1 MEKAIAVVLAGG
13 RSSRM
18 GGQPK
23 CLCSLGEERIID
35 SLLSRLTPQVDEI
48 LLNISP
54 DSTLAEN
61 IFRHPTHRPAH
72 ISVVKDLYSP
82 FSGPLAGIASSMQY
96 LRVANSAVNWLLSVA
111 SDTPFIPTDLY
122 SRFLQATTLHNNH
135 VYVAKH
141 NHQQQYVFALWNI
154 SLLPQLD
161 AILRSTKK
169 YRMQDI
175 LRLLQAV
182 TVDFSNSEE
191 NAFFN
196 VNTPQDLI
204 AAHSISAQY
213 KDPSDLPRYR

>member
-1 MEKAIAVVLAGG
+1 MEKTIAVVLAGG

-18 GGQPK
+18 GGHPK
-23 CLCSLGEERIID
+23 CLCSLGEGRIID
-35 SLLSRLTPQVDEI
+35 YLLARLSPQVDEI
-48 LLNISP
+48 LLNIAPGS
-54 DSTLAEN
+54 SLVEE

-72 ISVVKDLYSP
+72 ISVVEDLCSS

-96 LRVANSAVNWLLSVA
+96 LRARNSSAKWLLSVA

-122 SRFLQATTLHNNH
+122 SRFLQATKLHNNH
-135 VYVAKH
+135 VYVAQH

-154 SLLPQLD
+154 ALFPQLD
-161 AILRSTKK
+161 TILRAGEK

-175 LRLLQAV
+175 LHSLQAI
-182 TVDFSNSEE
+182 TIDFSNGDE

-204 AAHSISAQY
+204 AAHSVLVQ
-213 KDPSDLPRYR
+213 

>member
-1 MEKAIAVVLAGG
+1 MEKIIAVVLAGG

-35 SLLSRLTPQVDEI
+35 SLLARLTPQVDEI
-48 LLNISP
+48 LLNIAP
-54 DSTLAEN
+54 GSTLAED

-72 ISVVKDLYSP
+72 ISVVEDLYST

-96 LRVANSAVNWLLSVA
+96 LRARNSSANWLLSVA

-122 SRFLQATTLHNNH
+122 SRFLQATKLHNNH
-135 VYVAKH
+135 VYVAQH

-154 SLLPQLD
+154 ALLPQLD
-161 AILRSTKK
+161 AILRSTEK

-175 LRLLQAV
+175 LRLLQAI
-182 TVDFSNSEE
+182 TVDFSNSNE

-204 AAHSISAQY
+204 AAHSILAQ
-213 KDPSDLPRYR
+213 

>member
-1 MEKAIAVVLAGG
+1 MEKTIAVVLAGG

-35 SLLSRLTPQVDEI
+35 SLLARLSPQVDEI
-48 LLNISP
+48 LLNIAP
-54 DSTLAEN
+54 GSTLAED

-72 ISVVKDLYSP
+72 ISVVEDLYST

-96 LRVANSAVNWLLSVA
+96 LRARNSSANWLLSVA

-122 SRFLQATTLHNNH
+122 SRFLQATKLRNNH
-135 VYVAKH
+135 VYVAQH
-141 NHQQQYVFALWNI
+141 NHQQQYVFAFWNI
-154 SLLPQLD
+154 ALFPQLD
-161 AILRSTKK
+161 AILRSTEK

-175 LRLLQAV
+175 LRLLQAI
-182 TVDFSNSEE
+182 TVDFSNSNE

-204 AAHSISAQY
+204 AAHSILAQ
-213 KDPSDLPRYR
+213 

>member
-1 MEKAIAVVLAGG
+1 MEKTIAVILAGG

-35 SLLSRLTPQVDEI
+35 LLLARLSPQVDEI
-48 LLNISP
+48 LLNIAPGS
-54 DSTLAEN
+54 SLAEE
-61 IFRHPTHRPAH
+61 IFKHPTHKPAH
-72 ISVVKDLYSP
+72 ISVVEDLYSS

-96 LRVANSAVNWLLSVA
+96 LRARNSSAKWLLSVA

-122 SRFLQATTLHNNH
+122 SRFLQATKLHNNH
-135 VYVAKH
+135 VYVVQH

-154 SLLPQLD
+154 ALFPQLD
-161 AILRSTKK
+161 TILRGGEK

-175 LRLLQAV
+175 LRSLKAI
-182 TVDFSNSEE
+182 TIDFSNGYET
-191 NAFFN
+191 AFFN

-204 AAHSISAQY
+204 AAHSLLMQ
-213 KDPSDLPRYR
+213 

>member
-1 MEKAIAVVLAGG
+1 MEKTIAVILAGG

-35 SLLSRLTPQVDEI
+35 LLLARLSPQVDEI
-48 LLNISP
+48 LLNIAPGS
-54 DSTLAEN
+54 SLAEE
-61 IFRHPTHRPAH
+61 IFKHPTHKPAH
-72 ISVVKDLYSP
+72 ISVVEDLYSS

-96 LRVANSAVNWLLSVA
+96 LRARNSSAKWLLSVA

-122 SRFLQATTLHNNH
+122 SRFLQATKLHNNH
-135 VYVAKH
+135 VYVAQH

-154 SLLPQLD
+154 ALFPQLD
-161 AILRSTKK
+161 TILRGGEK

-175 LRLLQAV
+175 LRSLKAI
-182 TVDFSNSEE
+182 TIDFSNGYET
-191 NAFFN
+191 AFFN

-204 AAHSISAQY
+204 AAHSLLMQ
-213 KDPSDLPRYR
+213 

>member
-1 MEKAIAVVLAGG
+1 MEKAIAVILAGG

-35 SLLSRLTPQVDEI
+35 SLLTRLTPQVDEI
-48 LLNISP
+48 FLNIAPGS
-54 DSTLAEN
+54 SLAED
-61 IFRHPTHRPAH
+61 IFKHATHKPSH
-72 ISVVKDLYSP
+72 ISVVEDLYPS

-96 LRVANSAVNWLLSVA
+96 LRARNSPTNWLLSVA

-122 SRFLQATTLHNNH
+122 SRFLQATRLHNNH
-135 VYVAKH
+135 VYVAQH

-154 SLLPQLD
+154 ALLPQLD
-161 AILRSTKK
+161 AILRSNEK

-175 LRLLQAV
+175 LRLLQAI
-182 TVDFSNSEE
+182 TIDFSNSDE

-204 AAHSISAQY
+204 AAHSLLVQ
-213 KDPSDLPRYR
+213 

>member
-1 MEKAIAVVLAGG
+1 MEKTIAVILAGG

-35 SLLSRLTPQVDEI
+35 TLLAKLAPQVDEI
-48 LLNISP
+48 LLNIAP
-54 DSTLAEN
+54 DSTLAED
-61 IFRHPTHRPAH
+61 IFRHPSHRPAH
-72 ISVVKDLYSP
+72 ISIVEDVYSS

-96 LRVANSAVNWLLSVA
+96 LRARKSSANWLLSVA

-122 SRFLQATTLHNNH
+122 SRFLQATKLHKNH
-135 VYVAKH
+135 VYVAQH

-154 SLLPQLD
+154 ALFPRLD
-161 AILRSTKK
+161 TILRAAEN

-175 LRLLQAV
+175 LRLLEAIS
-182 TVDFSNSEE
+182 VDFSSSDE

-204 AAHSISAQY
+204 AAHSIFAQ
-213 KDPSDLPRYR
+213 